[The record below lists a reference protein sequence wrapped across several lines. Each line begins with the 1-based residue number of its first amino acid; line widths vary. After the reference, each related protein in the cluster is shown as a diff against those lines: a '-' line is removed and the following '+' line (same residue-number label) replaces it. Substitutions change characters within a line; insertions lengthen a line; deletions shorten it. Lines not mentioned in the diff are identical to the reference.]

1 MVKAR
6 CLKRARTDLQT
17 PWQALRILNLLEQHH
32 KKLGQLLKSRHEK
45 PLVEPQAQSV
55 PEKTQSTPADSS
67 STATNAKDGPI
78 RTPGTETVQKPPR
91 LPLASR
97 VPGRDLSSSIASNLA
112 TARGIPGNQQR
123 RGVLVSPTVSAHH
136 AGGRFSNDQAIP
148 THGAD
153 NARNSGNTGQAFF
166 TSNEPHRK
174 PSWTP
179 PASAPEQED
188 QTQDEANKS
197 SSDAPFQQFYN
208 TFEALMSKL
217 SAPLAFAGLPLTTT
231 TTPPAASPAARTTT
245 VAPGTKLKDPKPPAP
260 VIPIT
265 AESLDYSQL
274 ISQAA
279 LRAVRDGAP
288 SSNPAES
295 FYVVPT
301 EGGMASYSE
310 IIQRT
315 ARDVSNYH
323 HRQLSNISED
333 NDDFVDA
340 RETIPSPLISDS
352 SAPGTAAHSRRGS
365 ARPGPAARSTDMPKV
380 AGKTMEE
387 LALENQMLRQYLD
400 STSKRLRVFELS
412 AQSSSAALAQSIRS
426 LQRSPTV
433 TPENSRGRADGSSSG
448 RGGKGDEKA
457 RSRIAELEEILRK
470 NDKELQRREKENAK
484 LKDVVVRYRE
494 KWEKLKEGA
503 RARREGGG
511 NGGGDRTPKNV
522 EESLG
527 D

>member
-1 MVKAR
+1 VLIDA
-6 CLKRARTDLQT
+6 QT

-32 KKLGQLLKSRHEK
+32 KKLGQLLKSLHEK
-45 PLVEPQAQSV
+45 PPVEPQLDSASEKAQ
-55 PEKTQSTPADSS
+55 KAQADSS
-67 STATNAKDGPI
+67 GAVTRVEDGPI
-78 RTPGTETVQKPPR
+78 QTSGTETVQKPPR
-91 LPLASR
+91 LPRASR

-123 RGVLVSPTVSAHH
+123 RGVLVSPSVSAQH
-136 AGGRFSNDQAIP
+136 AGGRFSNDQAISK
-148 THGAD
+148 HGTD
-153 NARNSGNTGQAFF
+153 NARTPGSTGHDPA
-166 TSNEPHRK
+166 SNEPHRK

-179 PASAPEQED
+179 PASAPDQED
-188 QTQDEANKS
+188 QTSEEVNKS

-208 TFEALMSKL
+208 TFESLMSKL

-231 TTPPAASPAARTTT
+231 TTPPSPPSPPQLTAAKRTAA
-245 VAPGTKLKDPKPPAP
+245 APGNKSKDPKPTTP

-265 AESLDYSQL
+265 GESLDYSQL

-279 LRAVRDGAP
+279 LRAVRDGVP

-315 ARDVSNYH
+315 ARDVSNRH
-323 HRQLSNISED
+323 VRHLSNISED

-340 RETIPSPLISDS
+340 RETVPSPITADS

-365 ARPGPAARSTDMPKV
+365 ARPGPAGKASDVPKV

-387 LALENQMLRQYLD
+387 LALENQTLRQYLD
-400 STSKRLRVFELS
+400 STSKRLRIFELS

-426 LQRSPTV
+426 LQRSPSI
-433 TPENSRGRADGSSSG
+433 TPENSRGKADGSSSG
-448 RGGKGDEKA
+448 RGKGDEKA

-511 NGGGDRTPKNV
+511 NGNGVGDRTPKNV
-522 EESLG
+522 EEGVG

>member
-1 MVKAR
+1 M
-6 CLKRARTDLQT
+6 T
-17 PWQALRILNLLEQHH
+17 
-32 KKLGQLLKSRHEK
+32 G
-45 PLVEPQAQSV
+45 
-55 PEKTQSTPADSS
+55 
-67 STATNAKDGPI
+67 KDW
-78 RTPGTETVQKPPR
+78 
-91 LPLASR
+91 S
-97 VPGRDLSSSIASNLA
+97 ASNEA
-112 TARGIPGNQQR
+112 N
-123 RGVLVSPTVSAHH
+123 
-136 AGGRFSNDQAIP
+136 
-148 THGAD
+148 
-153 NARNSGNTGQAFF
+153 
-166 TSNEPHRK
+166 RK

-179 PASAPEQED
+179 PASSAQERED
-188 QTQDEANKS
+188 DPQGEPDTLS
-197 SSDAPFQQFYN
+197 SEAPFQQFYN
-208 TFEALMSKL
+208 TFEALMSKIT
-217 SAPLAFAGLPLTTT
+217 APLAFAGLPLL
-231 TTPPAASPAARTTT
+231 TTPTPPGPTASKTASAATNPTA
-245 VAPGTKLKDPKPPAP
+245 KDLHPPAP
-260 VIPIT
+260 AIPVT

-279 LRAVRDGAP
+279 LRAVRDGVP

-315 ARDVSNYH
+315 ARDVSNRH
-323 HRQLSNISED
+323 KRQLSNISED

-340 RETIPSPLISDS
+340 RETIPSPLTAEF

-365 ARPGPAARSTDMPKV
+365 ARAGPARQVADLPKV

-387 LALENQMLRQYLD
+387 LALENQTLRQYLD

-426 LQRSPTV
+426 LQRSPAN
-433 TPENSRGRADGSSSG
+433 TPENSRGKADGSSSG
-448 RGGKGDEKA
+448 RGQVDEKA
-457 RSRIAELEEILRK
+457 RARIAELEEILQK

-484 LKDVVVRYRE
+484 LKDVVSRYRE

-511 NGGGDRTPKNV
+511 NGGGDKTPKILEDGV
-522 EESLG
+522 G

>member
-1 MVKAR
+1 
-6 CLKRARTDLQT
+6 
-17 PWQALRILNLLEQHH
+17 
-32 KKLGQLLKSRHEK
+32 
-45 PLVEPQAQSV
+45 VESAS
-55 PEKTQSTPADSS
+55 EKTHMAIIDSS
-67 STATNAKDGPI
+67 GAVTNVKDSPI
-78 RTPGTETVQKPPR
+78 RPPGTDTVQKPPR
-91 LPLASR
+91 LPRASR

-123 RGVLVSPTVSAHH
+123 RGVLVSPSVSAQH
-136 AGGRFSNDQAIP
+136 AGGRFSNDQAISKQG
-148 THGAD
+148 TD
-153 NARNSGNTGQAFF
+153 NTRIPGSNGHDFF
-166 TSNEPHRK
+166 NSNEPHRK

-188 QTQDEANKS
+188 QTPDEANKS

-208 TFEALMSKL
+208 TFESLMSKL
-217 SAPLAFAGLPLTTT
+217 SAPLAFAGLPLNTA
-231 TTPPAASPAARTTT
+231 TTPPPASPVAKTTAA
-245 VAPGTKLKDPKPPAP
+245 APGSRSKNVKPPIPAIP
-260 VIPIT
+260 VT

-279 LRAVRDGAP
+279 LRAVRDGVP

-315 ARDVSNYH
+315 AREVSNRH

-340 RETIPSPLISDS
+340 RETVPSPVTANS

-365 ARPGPAARSTDMPKV
+365 ARLGPAGKAVDVPKV

-387 LALENQMLRQYLD
+387 LALENETLRQYLD

-433 TPENSRGRADGSSSG
+433 TPENSRGKADTSTSG

-522 EESLG
+522 EEG
-527 D
+527 MGN

>member
-1 MVKAR
+1 M
-6 CLKRARTDLQT
+6 
-17 PWQALRILNLLEQHH
+17 
-32 KKLGQLLKSRHEK
+32 
-45 PLVEPQAQSV
+45 
-55 PEKTQSTPADSS
+55 
-67 STATNAKDGPI
+67 
-78 RTPGTETVQKPPR
+78 
-91 LPLASR
+91 
-97 VPGRDLSSSIASNLA
+97 PGRDLSSSIASNLA

-123 RGVLVSPTVSAHH
+123 RGGLVSPTVSAQH
-136 AGGRFSNDQAIP
+136 AGGRFSNDQALSKLG
-148 THGAD
+148 TD
-153 NARNSGNTGQAFF
+153 NARASSITGKDWS
-166 TSNEPHRK
+166 TSNETNRK

-179 PASAPEQED
+179 PTSAQEPED
-188 QTQDEANKS
+188 DTQGELDTS
-197 SSDAPFQQFYN
+197 SSEAPFQQFYN
-208 TFEALMSKL
+208 TFEALMSKIT
-217 SAPLAFAGLPLTTT
+217 APLAFAGLPLLNT
-231 TTPPAASPAARTTT
+231 TTPAST
-245 VAPGTKLKDPKPPAP
+245 APKTASATANATAKDLNPPAP
-260 VIPIT
+260 AIPIT

-279 LRAVRDGAP
+279 LRAVRNGVP

-315 ARDVSNYH
+315 ARDVSNRH
-323 HRQLSNISED
+323 KRQLSNISED

-340 RETIPSPLISDS
+340 RETIPSPLTAEF

-365 ARPGPAARSTDMPKV
+365 ARPYPTRQVADIPKV

-387 LALENQMLRQYLD
+387 LALENQTLRQYLD
-400 STSKRLRVFELS
+400 STSKRLRIFELS

-426 LQRSPTV
+426 LQRSPAS
-433 TPENSRGRADGSSSG
+433 TPENSRSRADGSSSG
-448 RGGKGDEKA
+448 RGKVDEKA
-457 RSRIAELEEILRK
+457 RARIAELEEILQK

-484 LKDVVVRYRE
+484 LKDVVSRYRE

-511 NGGGDRTPKNV
+511 NVAGDRTPKNL
-522 EESLG
+522 EDGFG

>member
-1 MVKAR
+1 M
-6 CLKRARTDLQT
+6 
-17 PWQALRILNLLEQHH
+17 
-32 KKLGQLLKSRHEK
+32 S
-45 PLVEPQAQSV
+45 
-55 PEKTQSTPADSS
+55 
-67 STATNAKDGPI
+67 
-78 RTPGTETVQKPPR
+78 
-91 LPLASR
+91 
-97 VPGRDLSSSIASNLA
+97 GRDLSSSIASNLA

-123 RGVLVSPTVSAHH
+123 RGVIVSPSVSAQH
-136 AGGRFSNDQAIP
+136 AGGRFANDQV
-148 THGAD
+148 TSKQGAD
-153 NARNSGNTGQAFF
+153 SGRTSGTTGKDFF
-166 TSNEPHRK
+166 TSHEPARK

-179 PASAPEQED
+179 PAATQKHEEQL
-188 QTQDEANKS
+188 QDEATES
-197 SSDAPFQQFYN
+197 STDAPFQQFYN
-208 TFEALMSKL
+208 TFESLMSKL

-231 TTPPAASPAARTTT
+231 TAPPSTPQAAETTAAASSA
-245 VAPGTKLKDPKPPAP
+245 KSKDSKSPAP
-260 VIPIT
+260 AIPIT

-279 LRAVRDGAP
+279 LRAVRDGVP

-315 ARDVSNYH
+315 ARDVSSRHN
-323 HRQLSNISED
+323 RQLSNISED

-340 RETIPSPLISDS
+340 RETVPSPLAADF
-352 SAPGTAAHSRRGS
+352 SAPGTAVHSRRGS
-365 ARPGPAARSTDMPKV
+365 ARPAPGMSKV
-380 AGKTMEE
+380 DGKTMEE
-387 LALENQMLRQYLD
+387 LALENQTLREYLD
-400 STSKRLRVFELS
+400 LTAKRLRVFELS

-426 LQRSPTV
+426 LQRSPSI
-433 TPENSRGRADGSSSG
+433 TPENSRGRTDGSSSG
-448 RGGKGDEKA
+448 RGKGDEKA
-457 RSRIAELEEILRK
+457 RARIAELEEILRK

-511 NGGGDRTPKNV
+511 SGGGDRTPKV
-522 EESLG
+522 EDGVG

>member
-1 MVKAR
+1 M
-6 CLKRARTDLQT
+6 
-17 PWQALRILNLLEQHH
+17 LEQHH
-32 KKLGQLLKSRHEK
+32 KKLGQLLKTRHEN
-45 PLVEPQAQSV
+45 PPVEQQTGLSSDKSQNA
-55 PEKTQSTPADSS
+55 PANAPAN
-67 STATNAKDGPI
+67 ATSAVTSAKDSPTY
-78 RTPGTETVQKPPR
+78 TPGAEAVPKPPR
-91 LPLASR
+91 LPRTSR

-112 TARGIPGNQQR
+112 TARGIPGSQQR
-123 RGVLVSPTVSAHH
+123 RGGLVSPSVSAQH
-136 AGGRFSNDQAIP
+136 AGGRFANEQAVSK
-148 THGAD
+148 HGTETV
-153 NARNSGNTGQAFF
+153 RTPGNSEQDTLS
-166 TSNEPHRK
+166 SNEVHRN

-179 PASAPEQED
+179 PAIIPAQNVQAQE
-188 QTQDEANKS
+188 EATKS
-197 SSDAPFQQFYN
+197 TSDTPFQQFYN
-208 TFEALMSKL
+208 TFESLVSKL
-217 SAPLAFAGLPLTTT
+217 SAPLAFAGLPLNTT
-231 TTPPAASPAARTTT
+231 TTPPAANPAPKNPAAT
-245 VAPGTKLKDPKPPAP
+245 PGTKSKNTKSPATA
-260 VIPIT
+260 IPLT

-279 LRAVRDGAP
+279 LRAVRDGVP

-315 ARDVSNYH
+315 ARDVSNRH

-340 RETIPSPLISDS
+340 RETFPTPVTADS

-365 ARPGPAARSTDMPKV
+365 ARPGFGGKVSDLPKV

-426 LQRSPTV
+426 LQRSPSV
-433 TPENSRGRADGSSSG
+433 TPENSRGRADESSG
-448 RGGKGDEKA
+448 GRGVKVDEKA
-457 RSRIAELEEILRK
+457 RIRIAELEEILRK

-511 NGGGDRTPKNV
+511 NGGGDRTPKIV
-522 EESLG
+522 EDGIG

>member
-1 MVKAR
+1 VTTVKDA
-6 CLKRARTDLQT
+6 TV
-17 PWQALRILNLLEQHH
+17 QASASE
-32 KKLGQLLKSRHEK
+32 
-45 PLVEPQAQSV
+45 A
-55 PEKTQSTPADSS
+55 A
-67 STATNAKDGPI
+67 
-78 RTPGTETVQKPPR
+78 QKPPR
-91 LPLASR
+91 LPRASR

-123 RGVLVSPTVSAHH
+123 RGVLVSPTVSTQH
-136 AGGRFSNDQAIP
+136 AGGRFSSDQAVSKLG
-148 THGAD
+148 TD
-153 NARNSGNTGQAFF
+153 NARASGMTAKDWP
-166 TSNEPHRK
+166 TSNETNRK

-179 PASAPEQED
+179 PTSTEEPED
-188 QTQDEANKS
+188 DTQGEPDTLS
-197 SSDAPFQQFYN
+197 SEAPFQQFYT
-208 TFEALMSKL
+208 TFEALMSKIT
-217 SAPLAFAGLPLTTT
+217 APLAFAGLPLLTT
-231 TTPPAASPAARTTT
+231 TTPPAPTAPKTASATANAT
-245 VAPGTKLKDPKPPAP
+245 AKDLNPPAP
-260 VIPIT
+260 AIPIT

-315 ARDVSNYH
+315 ARDVSNRH
-323 HRQLSNISED
+323 KRQLSNISED

-340 RETIPSPLISDS
+340 RETVPSPLSAES

-365 ARPGPAARSTDMPKV
+365 ARSGPARQVADMPKV

-387 LALENQMLRQYLD
+387 LALENQTLRQYLD
-400 STSKRLRVFELS
+400 STSKRLRIFELS

-426 LQRSPTV
+426 LQRSPAS
-433 TPENSRGRADGSSSG
+433 TPENSRDKADSSSSG
-448 RGGKGDEKA
+448 RGKVDEKA
-457 RSRIAELEEILRK
+457 RARIAELEEILQK

-484 LKDVVVRYRE
+484 LKDVVSRYRE

-511 NGGGDRTPKNV
+511 NGGGDRTLKNLEDGV
-522 EESLG
+522 G

>member
-1 MVKAR
+1 M
-6 CLKRARTDLQT
+6 
-17 PWQALRILNLLEQHH
+17 
-32 KKLGQLLKSRHEK
+32 
-45 PLVEPQAQSV
+45 
-55 PEKTQSTPADSS
+55 SS
-67 STATNAKDGPI
+67 
-78 RTPGTETVQKPPR
+78 ET
-91 LPLASR
+91 
-97 VPGRDLSSSIASNLA
+97 
-112 TARGIPGNQQR
+112 
-123 RGVLVSPTVSAHH
+123 
-136 AGGRFSNDQAIP
+136 
-148 THGAD
+148 
-153 NARNSGNTGQAFF
+153 
-166 TSNEPHRK
+166 
-174 PSWTP
+174 
-179 PASAPEQED
+179 
-188 QTQDEANKS
+188 
-197 SSDAPFQQFYN
+197 PFQQFYT
-208 TFEALMSKL
+208 TFESLVSKL
-217 SAPLAFAGLPLTTT
+217 SAPLAFAGLPLASTTA
-231 TTPPAASPAARTTT
+231 PPAPPAPKTSVA
-245 VAPGTKLKDPKPPAP
+245 APGTKSKDSRASTSVTPA
-260 VIPIT
+260 T
-265 AESLDYSQL
+265 AESVDYSQL

-279 LRAVRDGAP
+279 LRAVRDGVP

-310 IIQRT
+310 IMQRT
-315 ARDVSNYH
+315 VRDVSNRH

-340 RETIPSPLISDS
+340 RETVPSPVTAES

-365 ARPGPAARSTDMPKV
+365 ARSGVGAKASDVPKV

-387 LALENQMLRQYLD
+387 LALENQMLRQCLD
-400 STSKRLRVFELS
+400 STSRRLRVFELS

-426 LQRSPTV
+426 LQRSPSV
-433 TPENSRGRADGSSSG
+433 TPENSRGKADDSSSG
-448 RGGKGDEKA
+448 RGGKVDEKA

-522 EESLG
+522 EDGVG

>member
-1 MVKAR
+1 MDSA
-6 CLKRARTDLQT
+6 
-17 PWQALRILNLLEQHH
+17 
-32 KKLGQLLKSRHEK
+32 SEK
-45 PLVEPQAQSV
+45 PR
-55 PEKTQSTPADSS
+55 
-67 STATNAKDGPI
+67 TAIIDPSGAVTNAKNSPI

-91 LPLASR
+91 LPRASR

-123 RGVLVSPTVSAHH
+123 RGVLVSPSVSTQH
-136 AGGRFSNDQAIP
+136 AGGRFSNDQAISKQG
-148 THGAD
+148 TD
-153 NARNSGNTGQAFF
+153 NTLITGSNGHDFF

-188 QTQDEANKS
+188 QTQYEANKS
-197 SSDAPFQQFYN
+197 SGDAPFQQFYN
-208 TFEALMSKL
+208 TFESLMSKL
-217 SAPLAFAGLPLTTT
+217 SAPLAFAGLPLTTI
-231 TTPPAASPAARTTT
+231 TTPPLPPASPAAKTT
-245 VAPGTKLKDPKPPAP
+245 AAASGSKSKDSKPPAP
-260 VIPIT
+260 VIPVT

-279 LRAVRDGAP
+279 LRAVRDGVP

-315 ARDVSNYH
+315 ARDVSNRH

-340 RETIPSPLISDS
+340 RETVPSPVTANS
-352 SAPGTAAHSRRGS
+352 SIPGTAAHSRRGS
-365 ARPGPAARSTDMPKV
+365 ARPGPAGKAADVPKA

-387 LALENQMLRQYLD
+387 LALENETLRQYLD
-400 STSKRLRVFELS
+400 LTSKRLRVFELS

-433 TPENSRGRADGSSSG
+433 TPENSRGKADTSTSG

-522 EESLG
+522 EEGMG